1 MKRRTKKLLRRTKV
15 DVYDYDACNIHI
27 ANWLK
32 DAPKRLKKERKR
44 MEKDNGDN
52 GARDHD
58 VEDDL

>member
-1 MKRRTKKLLRRTKV
+1 V